1 MKTND
6 NDLVYPLTILMDLQL
21 YTAAMLLTH
30 SHSFFLNTC
39 TINPDHWFPQMTIY
53 FGNWMKCANGHQH
66 EVHQMHWS
74 CDNLKKTI
82 DWIPN
87 NTK

>member
-1 MKTND
+1 MLD
-6 NDLVYPLTILMDLQL
+6 EDYDIDLPVVYPLMISMDLQL

-53 FGNWMKCANGHQH
+53 CGNWMKCANVINMKSIKCTG
-66 EVHQMHWS
+66 VM
-74 CDNLKKTI
+74 TI
-82 DWIPN
+82 
-87 NTK
+87 